1 MDTPACILVVDDN
14 AQNRTLAEVRLTASG
29 YRVLSVE
36 SGEEALA
43 TFAHER
49 VDLVL
54 LDVRMPGMDGFET
67 LDRLRRTERG
77 ADVPV
82 IFLTAID
89 DISLHD
95 SALRAGVDDYLTK
108 PLRATELLIRVRSLL
123 RLGQM
128 TASLRASHA
137 LVSAQRD
144 ELLRGRD
151 LRRQLSTF
159 LVHDLKSPLAMITA
173 ATGLVQRRV
182 DPESA
187 EKLQIVQRAA
197 GNMLR
202 MVKNLL
208 DIARSEDGRLLA
220 RPAPC
225 DVRRLVE
232 ELLSGLRGVQGEWHA
247 QVEFETR
254 YALPD
259 SPICTDGELL
269 RRLLENLLDNA
280 LRYSPSDGR
289 IIVALAQSGRELELT
304 VSDQGPGIP
313 MEARERI
320 FDMYV
325 QLDERNPERVGHGL
339 GLVFCRLAAEAQGG
353 RLWVED
359 APDGGA
365 AFHVR
370 LPVT

>member
-1 MDTPACILVVDDN
+1 
-14 AQNRTLAEVRLTASG
+14 
-29 YRVLSVE
+29 
-36 SGEEALA
+36 
-43 TFAHER
+43 
-49 VDLVL
+49 
-54 LDVRMPGMDGFET
+54 
-67 LDRLRRTERG
+67 
-77 ADVPV
+77 
-82 IFLTAID
+82 
-89 DISLHD
+89 
-95 SALRAGVDDYLTK
+95 
-108 PLRATELLIRVRSLL
+108 
-123 RLGQM
+123 
-128 TASLRASHA
+128 
-137 LVSAQRD
+137 
-144 ELLRGRD
+144 
-151 LRRQLSTF
+151 
-159 LVHDLKSPLAMITA
+159 MITA

-182 DPESA
+182 DAESA

-225 DVRRLVE
+225 DVRKLVE
-232 ELLSGLRGVQGEWHA
+232 ELLAGLRGVQGEWHA

-254 YALPD
+254 FALPD
-259 SPICTDGELL
+259 APIVADAELL
-269 RRLLENLLDNA
+269 RRVLENLLDNA

-289 IIVALAQSGRELELT
+289 IVVALAQSGQELELT
-304 VSDQGPGIP
+304 VADQGPGIP
-313 MEARERI
+313 SEQRERI

-325 QLDERNPERVGHGL
+325 QLDERNPERMGHGL

-370 LPVT
+370 LPVG